1 VCGKSDMVSPLR
13 SRGRKGCGALVPG
26 AMSCRSMARMRVRR
40 FLAGLALPSV
50 VLCAGCMHRPLPLK
64 ATYTLEDASGYSL
77 LVPSVL
83 PKKVEG
89 EFQSSVITLPGEKR
103 SMDSNFVR
111 RCSIKGPVF
120 SFRPDDSLLGQ
131 WLVTS
136 PSVQGW
142 EKLGGEIDLHAEWD
156 RFTHELEVREG
167 LHCFPAG
174 DSLSVITRAV
184 AEKMPIPANESL
196 LFFYSLGAT
205 GFADLVPGMQIR
217 FERTL
222 LESRGQGH
230 TASRYRGSVDAQY
243 EVVAIAGGG
252 VGLRLSSTTH
262 RRLVKSLGPE
272 GQLIFHL
279 STRFA
284 TKPRLRIFL
293 ESVGNNNA
301 QRSSVLIGASDSAD
315 LDAVTREIEGNAR
328 GGCPRAFPATVD
340 CVAFHQETAVSLLAS
355 LWLNGRLLYR
365 PPGTTVASLVGLLKS
380 DREQA
385 RALQTLSLRRP
396 LITGGYAEVV
406 FPRTMESAQQVI
418 LLSGDRLAWKK

>member
-1 VCGKSDMVSPLR
+1 M
-13 SRGRKGCGALVPG
+13 
-26 AMSCRSMARMRVRR
+26 RMGR

-50 VLCAGCMHRPLPLK
+50 ALCAGCMHRPLPIK

-83 PKKVEG
+83 PRTADG
-89 EFQSSVITLPGEKR
+89 EFQSSVITLPGKQR
-103 SMDSNFVR
+103 SMDSNFIR
-111 RCSIKGPVF
+111 QCSIKGPVF
-120 SFRPDDSLLGQ
+120 SFRPDDSLPGQ

-136 PSVQGW
+136 PNVQGW
-142 EKLGGEIDLHAEWD
+142 EKPDDEIDLRAEWD
-156 RFTHELEVREG
+156 RFTHELELREG
-167 LHCFPAG
+167 LNCFPVG

-184 AEKMPIPANESL
+184 VEKIPIPASESL

-217 FERTL
+217 VERTL
-222 LESRGQGH
+222 LESGGEGH
-230 TASRYRGSVDAQY
+230 PASRYRGSVDAQY
-243 EVVAIAGGG
+243 EVVAVAGVG

-262 RRLVKSLGPE
+262 RRLVKYLDPE
-272 GQLIFHL
+272 GELMFNL

-284 TKPRLRIFL
+284 TKPKLRLFL
-293 ESVGNNNA
+293 ESVRDNNT
-301 QRSSVLIGASDSAD
+301 QRSAVLIGASDSAG

-328 GGCPRAFPATVD
+328 GGCPRALPATVD
-340 CVAFHQETAVSLLAS
+340 CVAFNQETAVSLLAS
-355 LWLNGRLLYR
+355 VWVNGRLLYR
-365 PPGTTVASLVGLLKS
+365 PPGTTVAYLVEVLKS

-418 LLSGDRLAWKK
+418 LLSGDRLTWK